1 MSRGLKPSW
10 PSRPAKSPST
20 HLSKASAENTYR
32 ASTSRALNTRTCSP
46 SSSRRGAGR
55 DRRPFASRLR
65 SYAPVIPMCALP
77 SVTQMARTRGT
88 TPPVDVIN
96 NMGNC
101 PIFQHLSP
109 PFPHPTPPLHPL
121 TIGRHPR
128 AYVRKHNM
136 LCLTQRRDATCS
148 TPPFNLN
155 LQVDLEAIFT
165 SLYIPFTSPPNS
177 PTRGMCT
184 PPRHWPV
191 AQNGTDPRLP
201 KRAQQHVPAIG
212 GPSSDSM

>member
-1 MSRGLKPSW
+1 MSFWSLMSRGLKPSW

-96 NMGNC
+96 NMGNR

-109 PFPHPTPPLHPL
+109 PLPPPRPTTPP
-121 TIGRHPR
+121 TI
-128 AYVRKHNM
+128 YCK
-136 LCLTQRRDATCS
+136 
-148 TPPFNLN
+148 TPPIICSKT
-155 LQVDLEAIFT
+155 QYVVFT
-165 SLYIPFTSPPNS
+165 ATAGCHLW
-177 PTRGMCT
+177 
-184 PPRHWPV
+184 H
-191 AQNGTDPRLP
+191 
-201 KRAQQHVPAIG
+201 PAFQPQ
-212 GPSSDSM
+212 PSS